1 MKINKSNFM
10 LILLIGS
17 FILGASMNRYLTFL
31 STLATINA
39 ISVLGIVLISGFT
52 GQLNLGQS
60 AFVGIGAYTVAI
72 MSVKYG
78 FSFWLAFP
86 VSMFVCAFFG
96 ILMGI
101 PALKLKGGPYLAL
114 VTQTFGEIIFLLI
127 INLEQFTGGPFGI
140 LGIPYPSIG
149 GFTFSN
155 LKAYFLLCII
165 FLIICYWL
173 CWRVVNSSL
182 GLVFTGIRESEDA
195 EQSLGINTMYYK
207 IMSFA
212 IAAVIGGIAGNLY
225 APFIGYI
232 SADQFRWYPS
242 LLLVSMAIVGGMHSL
257 GGGILGAITL
267 TFLPEMLRLTDQYRL
282 ILYGLL
288 VIAMLALLPGGL
300 VSLYGKSWSEIK
312 LMLHMRIRSLTN
324 RKNTTT
330 SR

>member
-1 MKINKSNFM
+1 MKANKSKLINFFV
-10 LILLIGS
+10 ILL
-17 FILGASMNRYLTFL
+17 FVLGASMNRYLTFL

-39 ISVLGIVLISGFT
+39 ISVLGIVLISGYT

-60 AFVGIGAYTVAI
+60 AFVGLGAYAVAI

-78 FSFWLAFP
+78 LSFWLAVP
-86 VSMFVCAFFG
+86 ISILVCGFFG

-114 VTQTFGEIIFLLI
+114 VTQTFGEIIYLLI
-127 INLEQFTGGPFGI
+127 INLEEFTGGPFGI
-140 LGIPYPSIG
+140 AGVPYPSIAG
-149 GFTFSN
+149 YTFSS
-155 LKAYFLLCII
+155 LTAYFFLCIA
-165 FLIICYWL
+165 FLILCYWI
-173 CWRVVNSSL
+173 CWRIVNSSL

-212 IAAVIGGIAGNLY
+212 VAAVIGGIAGNLY

-257 GGGILGAITL
+257 GGGILGAVVL
-267 TFLPEMLRLTDQYRL
+267 TFLPEILRLTDQYRL
-282 ILYGLL
+282 ILYGFL
-288 VIAMLALLPGGL
+288 VIGMLALLPGGL
-300 VSLYGKSWSEIK
+300 ISIYGKSLREIK
-312 LMLHMRIRSLTN
+312 FMLRLQLSSLLT
-324 RKNTTT
+324 RKET
-330 SR
+330 SKPR